1 MKTIKVEFKDGRED
15 VTQLRMGGFGETRAS
30 YRVEGQI
37 GHVGE
42 DGWGGWDVRIGLGKG
57 LK

>member
-30 YRVEGQI
+30 YRVEG
-37 GHVGE
+37 
-42 DGWGGWDVRIGLGKG
+42 
-57 LK
+57 